1 MVGIAVAER
10 RGAER
15 LGQGVKALPRAE
27 PGEMIAAMRYLGAE
41 LPRKRLAQGRI
52 RAVRT
57 DDEIRRIEFID
68 ALDLALIL
76 GFDSDGARPALQDTK
91 QIEPADGRKADA
103 VDQDPFA
110 AVDDRDVLPG
120 LEKRRDR
127 RIGLGIIVP
136 QELQRP
142 IREHHAE
149 SKRRTRRIL
158 LDDTDLSAGKAALQ
172 QITEIQARRARAE
185 NRDVH

>member
-1 MVGIAVAER
+1 PYNSAHTVEMLATMLNLVTESRPNR
-10 RGAER
+10 R
-15 LGQGVKALPRAE
+15 
-27 PGEMIAAMRYLGAE
+27 
-41 LPRKRLAQGRI
+41 AQVPI
-52 RAVRT
+52 RAGAT
-57 DDEIRRIEFID
+57 YDEIRPIEFID
-68 ALDLALIL
+68 TLDLALIL

-185 NRDVH
+185 NRDVHEGLAMHG